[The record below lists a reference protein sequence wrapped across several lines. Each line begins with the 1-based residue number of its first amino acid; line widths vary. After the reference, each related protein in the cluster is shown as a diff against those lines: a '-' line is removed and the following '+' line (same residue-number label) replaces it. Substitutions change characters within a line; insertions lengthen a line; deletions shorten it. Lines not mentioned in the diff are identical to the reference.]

1 MMSSTV
7 WNARRDVLSA
17 RFFLRP
23 YCKMKHVRHVVL
35 VEPEIPW
42 NTGNAGR
49 TCLAFGAQLHLVGPL
64 GFDLDEKK
72 VRRAGVDYW
81 KNVQP
86 VVHRDW
92 DAFEPILP
100 TLGRALFLT
109 VEAPRTLT
117 DWNLAKFEVLVFGRE
132 SSGLPAHLR
141 ERYADQT
148 ARIPM
153 TGAGVRSL
161 NLSTAVGIALYA
173 LSQ

>member
-1 MMSSTV
+1 MIG
-7 WNARRDVLSA
+7 VL
-17 RFFLRP
+17 
-23 YCKMKHVRHVVL
+23 HVVL

-81 KNVQP
+81 KAVQP
-86 VVHRDW
+86 RVYADW
-92 DAFEPILP
+92 ASFEALLP
-100 TLGRALFLT
+100 ELGQPLFLT
-109 VEAPRTLT
+109 AEAPRELN
-117 DWNLAKFEVLVFGRE
+117 DVVLADFDVLVLGRE
-132 SSGLPAHLR
+132 STGLPAEIR
-141 ERYADQT
+141 TRYQDRT

-153 TGAGVRSL
+153 TGTGVRSL

-173 LSQ
+173 RTAGQST